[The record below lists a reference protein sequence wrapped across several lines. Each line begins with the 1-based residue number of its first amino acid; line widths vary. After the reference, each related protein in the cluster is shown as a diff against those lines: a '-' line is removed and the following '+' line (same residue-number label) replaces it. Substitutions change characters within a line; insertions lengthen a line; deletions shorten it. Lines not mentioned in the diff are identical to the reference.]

1 MANKQTCVKTPYVLL
16 VFRCAHTNTICFVVH
31 VFNTYKSMF
40 LYMFITFIKKLC
52 LFLFDMFMRKQKVFC
67 TFFNTCIKNGVF
79 LYVCFILIKT
89 FLMFFQNM
97 SSSPSSLPSSSFS
110 NLIFNYWTSQLDFS
124 TLDFSKSGFSNIGF
138 CKIGIFNIGFFP
150 KYMLSRIVFFSKN
163 VFFLKKKNWPY

>member
-1 MANKQTCVKTPYVLL
+1 
-16 VFRCAHTNTICFVVH
+16 
-31 VFNTYKSMF
+31 
-40 LYMFITFIKKLC
+40 
-52 LFLFDMFMRKQKVFC
+52 MFMRKQKVFC

-79 LYVCFILIKT
+79 LYVCFYLNWNI
-89 FLMFFQNM
+89 LMFFQNL

-150 KYMLSRIVFFSKN
+150 KYMLLRIFSNFVFKKLAILKNQHEQWIWWRFQPFAQGYAQGSTGPVGHQIQSKKT
-163 VFFLKKKNWPY
+163 FCIIWSSK